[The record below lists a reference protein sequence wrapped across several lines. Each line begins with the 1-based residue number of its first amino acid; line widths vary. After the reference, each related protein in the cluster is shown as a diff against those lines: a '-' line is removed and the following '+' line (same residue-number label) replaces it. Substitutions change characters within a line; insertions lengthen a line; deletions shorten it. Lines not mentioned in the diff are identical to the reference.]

1 MSSASEP
8 KMETSAAVGVKD
20 AATQEGMQVID
31 APLTDPPSA
40 TTKAAE
46 TVAGKSPINLAS
58 RQQENDTDPS
68 NIYTVP
74 PQEPIEANSSGHDI
88 DIVWHNMLATS
99 DFTTWRKTSRR
110 SIPKLLVDFTALV
123 QQGYLEV
130 INLSVG
136 KSSLVAIV
144 GCEKNWADTSS
155 YQVMRHH
162 NA

>member
-46 TVAGKSPINLAS
+46 TVA
-58 RQQENDTDPS
+58 
-68 NIYTVP
+68 VP

-136 KSSLVAIV
+136 KSSFVAIV
-144 GCEKNWADTSS
+144 GCEKNWADLQDEILQAT
-155 YQVMRHH
+155 R
-162 NA
+162 